1 MASKGI
7 ASYNNP
13 DLSQPVEERVKAI
26 HNELINTSDY
36 KGFDTSPLAA
46 CKFVSASAET
56 QSTTWELHVTP
67 GLCNKSGNLHGGAAA
82 TILDSLT
89 STALLTIAKPGFL
102 DAGHVS
108 RSLICTY
115 TRPVPVGTTVR
126 VECEVVA
133 AGKNT
138 ALVRGVIRT
147 ADGKACVH
155 CAHDKAVFKKPPISK
170 L

>member
-13 DLSQPVEERVKAI
+13 DLSSPIETRIKVLLK
-26 HNELINTSDY
+26 ELASNPDY
-36 KGFDTSPLAA
+36 TGFDTGPLRQ
-46 CKFVSASAET
+46 CKFISADAET
-56 QSTTWELHVTP
+56 QSTVWELHITP
-67 GLCNKSGNLHGGAAA
+67 DLCNKGGNLHGGAAA
-82 TILDSLT
+82 TILDTLT

-115 TRPVPVGTTVR
+115 TRPVPMGTTVR

-138 ALVRGVIRT
+138 ALVRGIIKT
-147 ADGKACVH
+147 KDGKACVH
-155 CAHDKAVFKKPPISK
+155 CAHDKAVFKKAVAK

>member
-1 MASKGI
+1 MATKGI
-7 ASYNNP
+7 SSYNNP
-13 DLSQPVEERVKAI
+13 DLSLPVEDRIRAL

-46 CKFVSASAET
+46 CRFVSASEAA
-56 QSTTWELHVTP
+56 QSTTWTLHVTP
-67 GLCNKSGNLHGGAAA
+67 ELCNKSGNLHGGAAA

-115 TRPVPVGTTVR
+115 TRPVPAGTTVR
-126 VECEVVA
+126 IECEVVA

-155 CAHDKAVFKKPPISK
+155 CSHDKAVFKKPAASK